1 MTKPD
6 ITQALRDLDAA
17 PPVTDAQRRRGDAL
31 FERTVATSP
40 EHAPVRRRRR
50 IVWRVAAVAVA
61 ASVVAFG
68 SAVLVSS
75 TGGAADAFA
84 TYTPTPTPLT
94 PAETK
99 ALDDVCHPK
108 LERWAKSDQD
118 DYPRSVR
125 DSKEIAEETGREYSP
140 PPPPIS
146 ADDAILALAERRG
159 DIVVLAY
166 AGKTQGFSI
175 PCMANM
181 PADSLTPRHVE
192 ADGMTGSGGPRDA
205 IPPREYVGGG
215 AHIGPAPG
223 TGGLFDLRPVT
234 KYSLVQGPVGEDITK
249 MTLHTKDAGDVEATI
264 AHGYYTAWWPGEA
277 MVWDDNYPM
286 VSGRD
291 HHVKTYT
298 ISLTLKD
305 GTVIK
310 DAPQY
315 KWPAS

>member
-6 ITQALRDLDAA
+6 FIQALRDLDAA

-31 FERTVATSP
+31 FERTVATPP

-99 ALDDVCHPK
+99 ALDDACHPK
-108 LERWAKSDQD
+108 LERWAKSEKDG
-118 DYPRSVR
+118 YPALIR
-125 DSKEIAEETGREYSP
+125 DFKEIADETGLEYEP

-146 ADDAILALAERRG
+146 ADDAIIALAERRG

-166 AGKTQGFSI
+166 AGKTQDFSI
-175 PCMANM
+175 PCMADM
-181 PADSLTPRHVE
+181 PSGSLTPRHVE
-192 ADGMTGSGGPRDA
+192 ADGMAGSGS
-205 IPPREYVGGG
+205 PREAVAPQEYIGGS
-215 AHIGPAPG
+215 ADTSPAPG

-234 KYSLVQGPVGEDITK
+234 YYSLVQGPVGEDIAK
-249 MTLHTKDAGDVEATI
+249 LTLHTKDAGDVEATI
-264 AHGYYTAWWPGEA
+264 SHGYFTAWWPGEA
-277 MVWDDNYPM
+277 YVRDDNYPTE
-286 VSGRD
+286 SGSDRYIEN
-291 HHVKTYT
+291 YT

-305 GTVIK
+305 GTVVNRPLS
-310 DAPQY
+310 DT
-315 KWPAS
+315 STGG